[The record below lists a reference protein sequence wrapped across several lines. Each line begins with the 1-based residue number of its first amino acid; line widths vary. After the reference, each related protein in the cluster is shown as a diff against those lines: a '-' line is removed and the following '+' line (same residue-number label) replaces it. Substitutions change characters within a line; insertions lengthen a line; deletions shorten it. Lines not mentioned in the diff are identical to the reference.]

1 MDNII
6 NEIESLIDIVRA
18 LHPTKVVEEEPKKRV
33 KRVKEVKRIP
43 IHNHSIDEVFHQDC
57 ELCRTHGNVF
67 DINLLNVCFEV
78 M

>member
-1 MDNII
+1 MESII

-18 LHPTKVVEEEPKKRV
+18 LHPTKVVEEPKKRV

-43 IHNHSIDEVFHQDC
+43 IHNHSIDEMFHKDC

-67 DINLLNVCFEV
+67 NMDLPDVCFEV